1 MAIGV
6 SSIRCSWGRWDGGR
20 MCGRD
25 FRVVH
30 LVCVVETWYS
40 GDFLESMKVILIRIP
55 NNRGCRISTV
65 HFSKP
70 GKVYSGRTG

>member
-1 MAIGV
+1 
-6 SSIRCSWGRWDGGR
+6 